1 MYLSKSKY
9 CCGVQCK
16 KKLWLETY
24 KSEVKDESDN
34 ESVLDNGTRVGE
46 LAKGLFGKYKD
57 VEFNENLSKM
67 IDDTNEYLK
76 EEKVTITEASFNY
89 NGNFCSVDILKKNGN
104 TYEMYEVKS
113 STEVSDI
120 YLDDASYQY
129 HVLTKLGLDVKK
141 CSIVHI
147 NSNYVR
153 IGELELDKL
162 FVIEDVTDI
171 AISKLKYV
179 EDNINDFNEYM
190 KQKDEPVC
198 DIGMHCTTPYDCEYF
213 TYCSRH
219 LDKQNVFDIRGMTKK
234 KKFELY
240 KKGIIGYKDLLK
252 EKLNDK
258 YIEQIEFELN
268 DLDDKIELS
277 NIKKF
282 MSTLTYPLYFLD
294 FETYQQSVPEYD
306 YVKPYM
312 QIPFQYSLHY
322 IEKENGKLKH
332 TEFLSVGGVDP
343 RRELALKLV
352 KDIPRDVCV
361 LAYNMSF
368 EKSVINYLS
377 QIYPDLSDHLM
388 NIHDNIKDLMIPFKN
403 RDFYTKNMFGSYSIK
418 YVLPALFPDDP
429 SLDYHNL
436 EMVHNGSEASATFS
450 NLVNYNGKELEQ
462 VRNNMLKYCELD
474 TYAMVKIYEKLKEII
489 GE

>member
-129 HVLTKLGLDVKK
+129 YVLTKLGFDVKK

-153 IGELELDKL
+153 IGELELDRL

-179 EDNINDFNEYM
+179 EYNINDFN
-190 KQKDEPVC
+190 
-198 DIGMHCTTPYDCEYF
+198 
-213 TYCSRH
+213 
-219 LDKQNVFDIRGMTKK
+219 
-234 KKFELY
+234 
-240 KKGIIGYKDLLK
+240 
-252 EKLNDK
+252 
-258 YIEQIEFELN
+258 
-268 DLDDKIELS
+268 
-277 NIKKF
+277 
-282 MSTLTYPLYFLD
+282 
-294 FETYQQSVPEYD
+294 
-306 YVKPYM
+306 
-312 QIPFQYSLHY
+312 
-322 IEKENGKLKH
+322 
-332 TEFLSVGGVDP
+332 
-343 RRELALKLV
+343 
-352 KDIPRDVCV
+352 
-361 LAYNMSF
+361 
-368 EKSVINYLS
+368 
-377 QIYPDLSDHLM
+377 
-388 NIHDNIKDLMIPFKN
+388 
-403 RDFYTKNMFGSYSIK
+403 
-418 YVLPALFPDDP
+418 
-429 SLDYHNL
+429 
-436 EMVHNGSEASATFS
+436 
-450 NLVNYNGKELEQ
+450 
-462 VRNNMLKYCELD
+462 
-474 TYAMVKIYEKLKEII
+474 
-489 GE
+489 